1 MSKNNTNNKTKFKV
15 DKLIYFFAFTTP
27 LFEIPQFYTI
37 VHSKSAQHV
46 SLITWAYLAFASVAW
61 LIYGIVKKE
70 KPLIA
75 SYVLY
80 TIVETAIVIAI
91 IWFK

>member
-1 MSKNNTNNKTKFKV
+1 VRKNRKDIERKPRLDNF
-15 DKLIYFFAFTTP
+15 IYFFAFTTP
-27 LFEIPQFYTI
+27 LFEIPQFYEI
-37 VHSKSAQHV
+37 LHSKSAEHV
-46 SLITWAYLAFASVAW
+46 SLITWTYLAIASAAW
-61 LIYGIVKKE
+61 LLYGIVKKI